1 MIARDATPAWLD
13 AQLAE
18 AAEKGQRVEVI
29 LVLRGRV
36 RRAAD
41 GRRWRMRAEG
51 GRVVTFAAQ
60 WVVAATPAAPRA
72 GSRRS

>member
-1 MIARDATPAWLD
+1 LIARDAAPAWLD

-18 AAEKGQRVEVI
+18 AAEKGERIEVI

-41 GRRWRMRAEG
+41 GRRWRMRAES
-51 GRVVTFAAQ
+51 GRVITFSAQ
-60 WVVAATPAAPRA
+60 WVVAATPVAPRPA
-72 GSRRS
+72 SGRG